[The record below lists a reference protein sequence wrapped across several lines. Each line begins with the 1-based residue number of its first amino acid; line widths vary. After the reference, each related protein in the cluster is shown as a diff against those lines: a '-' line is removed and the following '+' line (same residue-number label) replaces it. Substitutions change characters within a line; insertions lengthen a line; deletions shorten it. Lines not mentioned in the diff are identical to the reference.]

1 MGGLGRLA
9 RSKAGAAGA
18 VGEVGVVCGDDAESK
33 QHSEAGPK
41 AWQAKTN
48 QEILRVVR
56 GLKGAGLCRWLD
68 AKSIDRTSLTWTRGE
83 NAARHAVPV
92 RMIAMPWTRAGS
104 KALPMPRSPAC
115 RRQSRSRPKAI
126 STPSWP

>member
-1 MGGLGRLA
+1 MTRLHHIGDELGLRIDGRIGQIGEIEGRRRGRRGRSRRGLGM
-9 RSKAGAAGA
+9 G
-18 VGEVGVVCGDDAESK
+18 CGDDAESK

-41 AWQAKTN
+41 AWQANAN

-83 NAARHAVPV
+83 NAA
-92 RMIAMPWTRAGS
+92 
-104 KALPMPRSPAC
+104 
-115 RRQSRSRPKAI
+115 
-126 STPSWP
+126 